1 MVVSKYT
8 KLKKIN
14 ASPSLPYIVDFIDV
28 KDFACNDK
36 GDIVQVTI
44 TYALC
49 VEPEDWEKYLVE
61 QKAQMQKAAVERE
74 NKELDEACN
83 TILRTDPFGATYNG
97 KKLIEIIKADFL
109 WFDKAL
115 KEMKN
120 PYILPKLKLIKEAID
135 NGKIDV

>member
-1 MVVSKYT
+1 MVISKYT
-8 KLKKIN
+8 KLKKIT
-14 ASPSLPYIVDFIDV
+14 ASPNLPYIVDFIDV
-28 KDFACNDK
+28 KDYAHNEK
-36 GDIVQVTI
+36 GDIVNVVI

-49 VEPEDWEKYLVE
+49 VEEDDWEKFLTE
-61 QKAQMQKAAVERE
+61 QKAQMQKAAIEKE
-74 NKELDEACN
+74 NKELDEACQ
-83 TILRTDPFGATYNG
+83 TILRTDPFGAAYNG
-97 KKLIEIIKADFL
+97 KKLIDIVKADFL

>member
-1 MVVSKYT
+1 MVISKYT
-8 KLKKIN
+8 KLKKITS
-14 ASPSLPYIVDFIDV
+14 SPNLPYIVDFIDI
-28 KDFACNDK
+28 KDYVEVGNDAK
-36 GDIVQVTI
+36 QMVI

-49 VEPEDWEKYLVE
+49 VDPDDWDKFLTE
-61 QKAQMQKAAVERE
+61 QKAQMQKAAIERE

-83 TILRTDPFGATYNG
+83 TILRIDPFGATYNG
-97 KKLIEIIKADFL
+97 KKLIDIVKADFL

-135 NGKIDV
+135 NGKIDI

>member
-1 MVVSKYT
+1 MVISKYT
-8 KLKKIN
+8 KLKKIT
-14 ASPSLPYIVDFIDV
+14 ASPNLPYIVDFIDI
-28 KDFACNDK
+28 KDYVAVGNDAK
-36 GDIVQVTI
+36 QMVI

-49 VEPEDWEKYLVE
+49 VEEDDWEKFLLE
-61 QKAQMQKAAVERE
+61 QKAQMQRAAIEKE
-74 NKELDEACN
+74 NKELDEACQ
-83 TILRTDPFGATYNG
+83 TILRTDPFGAAYNG
-97 KKLIEIIKADFL
+97 KKLIDIVKADFL